1 MSEWR
6 EEYLTNFSILNY
18 GDNLP
23 INELK
28 ESGYKVFG
36 ANGFIG
42 YFNKFNLFKDTVL
55 ISCRGEYSGKINIVP
70 AFTFVTNNSIPI
82 ILTTDEIETFFLFYQ
97 LQTIPKHKIL
107 SGSAQPQVTINDLK
121 KIKIKLPSL
130 PTQRK
135 IAKILSTVDNVIEK
149 TQAAIEKYKAIK
161 QGMLK
166 DLFTRG
172 IDIKTGKL
180 RPKYEDAPELYKT
193 SPLGFIPKEWEVE
206 KLENITHLI
215 ISNVDK
221 YIREDEKKVF
231 LCNYMD
237 VYTKRYLTNNNNF
250 SIGSVNNNELE
261 KFILKIQDVIITKDS
276 ETPDE
281 IAVPSVLIEE
291 IPNLVCG
298 YHLCILR
305 SKNLNLLNGEFLMLQ
320 LQIHDINRQFA
331 IRANGST
338 RYGLTISS
346 IEECR
351 AKVPKD
357 IVEQLEIVKR
367 LKSIDT
373 KIQSE
378 EKYLQKLQQLKL
390 GLMNDLLTGKKEVKA
405 EEEN

>member
-180 RPKYEDAPELYKT
+180 RPKYEDAPELYKP

-206 KLENITHLI
+206 KLGNLCIEKPSYGINAPAVNFVNGLPTYIRITDIDEDGNFSKRDLKCVNSPLANNYILKKGDLVFARTGATVGKTYLYDEADGLLVYAGFLIKVSPNQALIDSNFLKFFTESSYYLNWVSLMSQRSGQPGINGNEYGDLI
-215 ISNVDK
+215 IPLPNIKEQNLISNFLLSL
-221 YIREDEKKVF
+221 KV
-231 LCNYMD
+231 
-237 VYTKRYLTNNNNF
+237 
-250 SIGSVNNNELE
+250 
-261 KFILKIQDVIITKDS
+261 
-276 ETPDE
+276 
-281 IAVPSVLIEE
+281 
-291 IPNLVCG
+291 
-298 YHLCILR
+298 
-305 SKNLNLLNGEFLMLQ
+305 
-320 LQIHDINRQFA
+320 
-331 IRANGST
+331 
-338 RYGLTISS
+338 
-346 IEECR
+346 
-351 AKVPKD
+351 
-357 IVEQLEIVKR
+357 
-367 LKSIDT
+367 